1 VLEVADV
8 HLSFGGVKALNGVS
22 LTVDQGSVTSL
33 IGPNGAGKTT
43 LFNVVSG
50 LLQPTRGSVRFQGRE
65 FVGLPPHAVAR
76 LGIGRGFQDPRVF
89 RNLSVLENVLSGIPQ
104 PATEN
109 PLRALFGFDHA
120 QRGAAAKRA
129 QELLGFV
136 GLAAKARDAAW
147 TLSYG
152 EQRFLSL
159 ARTLATPASL
169 LLLDEPTV
177 GLDAESIDKL
187 LALLRRMVREDGR
200 TVLLVEHNMDVVMGI
215 SDKVVLMVEGKE
227 VAAGTPGAISENPLV
242 LEAYLGVRF
251 AAASR

>member
-1 VLEVADV
+1 MLEVADV
-8 HLSFGGVKALNGVS
+8 HLSYGGVKALNGVS
-22 LTVDQGSVTSL
+22 LTVEQGSVTSL

-50 LLQPTRGSVRFQGRE
+50 LLRPTRGSVRFHGRE

-89 RNLSVLENVLSGIPQ
+89 RNLSVRDNVLAGITK

-120 QRGAAAKRA
+120 QREAAAKRT

-136 GLAAKARDAAW
+136 GLATKAREAAW

-187 LALLRRMVREDGR
+187 LALLRRMVRDDGR

-227 VAAGTPGAISENPLV
+227 VAAGTPSEISENPLV

-251 AAASR
+251 AAAGR